1 MTSILD
7 IFSPQVSQS
16 GDTITV
22 TYCHQNY
29 SGTCIYKEAT
39 LQGSTKRFK
48 QKVNVLINTDMGDVI
63 EYLYKKDLITDIEQV
78 RYEIQTHSRKQ
89 IEG

>member
-1 MTSILD
+1 
-7 IFSPQVSQS
+7 
-16 GDTITV
+16 
-22 TYCHQNY
+22 
-29 SGTCIYKEAT
+29 
-39 LQGSTKRFK
+39 
-48 QKVNVLINTDMGDVI
+48 VLINTDMGDVI